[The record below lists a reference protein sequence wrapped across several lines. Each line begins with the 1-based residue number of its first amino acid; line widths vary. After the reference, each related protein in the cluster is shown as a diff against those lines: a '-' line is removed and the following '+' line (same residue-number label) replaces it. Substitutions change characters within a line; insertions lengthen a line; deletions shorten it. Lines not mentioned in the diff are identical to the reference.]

1 MPIMRMYR
9 EQLRPRARAFLLTG
23 ETNPERTR
31 EPKQDRGRG
40 QAKSLPEQV
49 TETDRSHRTPYREII
64 EGIKTP
70 ARSIR
75 QRQAMGE
82 GAEAAFTRTR
92 QFFGKSPTRRGQTAE
107 NCRKLHTIGRAHT

>member
-23 ETNPERTR
+23 ITNPERTPR
-31 EPKQDRGRG
+31 AETDRGRG

-75 QRQAMGE
+75 QQQAKGE
-82 GAEAAFTRTR
+82 RAEAASTPTR
-92 QFFGKSPTRRGQTAE
+92 QNSEGDPHPEGQTAE
-107 NCRKLHTIGRAHT
+107 TCRKLHTIGRAHT